1 MSSTSYL
8 TKEEALASRKW
19 LAIDA
24 TDVPLGRLASK
35 VAAYLRGKHKPQYA
49 PHIDCG
55 DFVVVLNA
63 GKVRLTGDKA
73 AKKLVRHYTG
83 HIGGVKEIT
92 AGKLLEKNPER
103 LVELAVKT
111 MLPNNPLAFGQI
123 TKLKVYAGAEHP
135 HKAQNPELVQPKY
148 S

>member
-1 MSSTSYL
+1 MSTSYL
-8 TKEEALASRKW
+8 TKEESLASRKW

-63 GKVRLTGDKA
+63 SKVKLTGDKS
-73 AKKLVRHYTG
+73 AKKLYRHHTG
-83 HIGGVKEIT
+83 FIGSVKEIT
-92 AGKLLEKNPER
+92 AGDLLAKNPER
-103 LVELAVKT
+103 MIELAVKT
-111 MLPNNPLAFGQI
+111 MLPNNPLAFGQL
-123 TKLKVYAGAEHP
+123 TKLKVYSGSEHP
-135 HKAQNPELVQPKY
+135 HKAQMPELVQPKY

>member
-1 MSSTSYL
+1 MSTSYL
-8 TKEEALASRKW
+8 TKEESLASRKW

-63 GKVRLTGDKA
+63 SKVRLTGNKA
-73 AKKLVRHYTG
+73 LKKLYRHHTG
-83 HIGGVKEIT
+83 FIGSVKEIN
-92 AGKLLEKNPER
+92 AGDLLAKNPER
-103 LVELAVKT
+103 LVEEAVRT

-123 TKLKVYAGAEHP
+123 TKLKVYAGTEHP
-135 HKAQNPELVQPKY
+135 HKAQMPELVQPKY